1 MDNMKIPAKTEY
13 ACRALLELCLTWPNP
28 IPRQAVDIAIK
39 QKIPT
44 QFLTHILIA
53 LKSLGYVASTRGQAG
68 GYCLIVHPRDIK
80 LSHIMR
86 QFGGLGLVPEEKQ
99 DKVYKEDVM
108 SLIWSQV
115 NEAVLKSLDEINFED
130 IALRSQQQLQTV
142 SFEI

>member
-1 MDNMKIPAKTEY
+1 MKISAKTEY

-28 IPRQAVDIAIK
+28 IPRQAVDIAQR

-68 GYCLIVHPRDIK
+68 GYYLIVHPREIK
-80 LSHIMR
+80 LSHIIR

-99 DKVYKEDVM
+99 DKVYKEDAM
-108 SLIWSQV
+108 GLIWSQV
-115 NEAVLKSLDEINFED
+115 NEIVLKSLDEINFED
-130 IALRSQQQLQTV
+130 IALQSQQQMETV

>member
-1 MDNMKIPAKTEY
+1 MKISAKTEY

-86 QFGGLGLVPEEKQ
+86 QFGGLGLV
-99 DKVYKEDVM
+99 YKEDVM

>member
-1 MDNMKIPAKTEY
+1 MDSMKISAKTEY

-53 LKSLGYVASTRGQAG
+53 LKGLGYVASTRGQAG
-68 GYCLIVHPRDIK
+68 GYYLVVHPRDIK
-80 LSHIMR
+80 LSQIMR

-99 DKVYKEDVM
+99 AKEYKGDAM

-115 NEAVLKSLDEINFED
+115 NDVVLKSLDEINFED
-130 IALRSQQQLQTV
+130 IALRSQQQMQTV

>member
-1 MDNMKIPAKTEY
+1 MKIPAKTEY

-28 IPRQAVDIAIK
+28 IPRQGVDIAQR

-68 GYCLIVHPRDIK
+68 GYYLIVPPRDIK
-80 LSHIMR
+80 LSHIIR
-86 QFGGLGLVPEEKQ
+86 QFGGLGLVPEEKR
-99 DKVYKEDVM
+99 DNVYKEDAM

-115 NEAVLKSLDEINFED
+115 NEIVLKSLDKINFED
-130 IALRSQQQLQTV
+130 IALQSQQRMETV